1 MTDIEASLGI
11 HQLRKIEK
19 ITSLRQKWSTLYDEL
34 LADIPGI
41 SLPYRAPGRR
51 HACHLYILTLDVDQ
65 LKISRDQVLEML
77 KAENI
82 GCGIHFVSVHM
93 QPYYQERFGYKT
105 DSYPNAA
112 WLSQRILSLP
122 LFPQMTETDVQDTAR
137 AIRKV
142 ISHARNSVA

>member
-1 MTDIEASLGI
+1 MTSCLRIFRGSPCPIE
-11 HQLRKIEK
+11 LR
-19 ITSLRQKWSTLYDEL
+19 
-34 LADIPGI
+34 AV
-41 SLPYRAPGRR
+41 A

-65 LKISRDQVLEML
+65 LKISRDQFLEML

-122 LFPQMTETDVQDTAR
+122 CSR
-137 AIRKV
+137 R
-142 ISHARNSVA
+142 